1 MKSKIYKKCKDA
13 TVNSDNVMK
22 NGLLIGCHHGLT
34 NRDIIYMLS
43 KFDSFLLNLN
53 FNLLSSL
60 FLTNKFICN
69 K

>member
-34 NRDIIYMLS
+34 NKDINYMLS
-43 KFDSFLLNLN
+43 KFDRF
-53 FNLLSSL
+53 FV
-60 FLTNKFICN
+60 KF
-69 K
+69 